1 MLPRFLSKLEIFQD
15 GKFLQILLLSVSF
28 MLLFTAFQT
37 TSMTEQ
43 TVLASVRH
51 EDPEFTGDGYVSL
64 CIIYAVFALGSWVA
78 PSIVAI
84 IGPKW
89 GMLMSGSVY
98 LVFIAQ
104 FIAPSTWLLY
114 LTSALLGGAASVLWC
129 CQGNFLTLA
138 SDPKTISRNSGVFWG
153 INQCSLFFGN
163 LFVFFK
169 FQGKTVIDSETR
181 VFVFIVLTIVS
192 AIGVLSM
199 FLLSNLR
206 DETGK
211 SGSTS
216 GDVDE
221 DGQINPSEIGLAGNG
236 EKNEKQEALEV
247 TQTVPSSTKPS
258 PFQLAKS
265 ALVQALQLFITP
277 NMILLSIASIYTG
290 WCQSFFFGVYPTAVG
305 FTQRFGDDAKRLVGL
320 VGIFTGVGEVVGGSV
335 FGLLGSKTTKR
346 GRSPVVF
353 LGLITHI
360 TCFVLVYLNLPE
372 ESTIRET
379 PDGSVFESPVPWL
392 AVVCAMFM
400 GFGDSC
406 YQTQLFAIFGS
417 VYADKSAAAFA
428 IFKFTQSAASAIAF
442 FSSSYMGM
450 LSQMLT
456 LLISSILGFLGI
468 FIVEL
473 QTKRKNKISET
484 ENSSDSQEESASET
498 HPVTSSNDEEK
509 ESIRAK
515 QQKVA

>member
-1 MLPRFLSKLEIFQD
+1 MLPRFLSKREIFQD

-28 MLLFTAFQT
+28 MLVFTAFQT

-64 CIIYAVFALGSWVA
+64 CIIYAVFAIGSWFA

-89 GMLMSGSVY
+89 GMVMSASVY

-104 FIAPSTWLLY
+104 FIAPSTAMLY

-192 AIGVLSM
+192 AVGVLSM

-211 SGSTS
+211 AGSTS

-236 EKNEKQEALEV
+236 EKTEKQVEA
-247 TQTVPSSTKPS
+247 THNGTPSPKSS

-265 ALVQALQLFITP
+265 ALVQALRLFITP
-277 NMILLSIASIYTG
+277 HMILLSIASVYTG

-305 FTQRFGDDAKRLVGL
+305 FTQRFGDAKRLVGL

-335 FGLLGSKTTKR
+335 FGLLGSKTTKK
-346 GRSPVVF
+346 GRSPIVF

-379 PDGSVFESPVPWL
+379 SDASVFENPVPWL

-473 QTKRKNKISET
+473 QTKRKNKISEV
-484 ENSSDSQEESASET
+484 ENSSASQEESTSET
-498 HPVTSSNDEEK
+498 HPVTSSTDADN
-509 ESIRAK
+509 IRDK
-515 QQKVA
+515 QLKAA